1 MNSGAGQVEQVLA
14 SIPGFS
20 QARVE
25 SRLSNGPTNAS
36 YLLEKSGQRFVLR
49 LDKPE
54 ARTLGLDRVNEKQ
67 VCEAVAEAGLA
78 LPLIHFDPVAGVY
91 LRHFIP
97 GRSWV
102 ASDLAVAAN
111 RQRLAELL
119 RRLHSVKAVGKD
131 FDPLAA
137 ARRYATQSQEG
148 QARSILREAE
158 SLAAELAFEPAAR
171 VLCHNDL
178 VSENVLEG
186 QQLMLIDWEYAAI
199 GDPFFDLAV
208 VVRHHDLDE
217 PAALD
222 FLAAYLGREVGQ
234 CDSQRLAWQCVF
246 YQCLLQLWNLRV
258 A

>member
-1 MNSGAGQVEQVLA
+1 M
-14 SIPGFS
+14 
-20 QARVE
+20 E

-54 ARTLGLDRVNEKQ
+54 ARKLGLDRVNENQ
-67 VCEAVAEAGLA
+67 VCEALAEAGLA
-78 LPLIHFDPVAGVY
+78 LSPIHFDPVAGVY
-91 LRHFIP
+91 LRRFIP
-97 GRSWV
+97 GRSWT

-111 RQRLAELL
+111 RERLAGLL
-119 RRLHSVKAVGKD
+119 RRLHRVEPVGKD

-137 ARRYATQSQEG
+137 ARRYAAQSGDER
-148 QARSILREAE
+148 ARTILREAE
-158 SLAAELAFEPAAR
+158 SLAAELASEPCAR
-171 VLCHNDL
+171 VICHNDL
-178 VSENVLEG
+178 VCENVLEG

-217 PAALD
+217 PAAMN

-234 CDSQRLAWQCVF
+234 CDSQRLARQCAF
-246 YQCLLQLWNLRV
+246 YHCLLQLWNLRV